1 VRLNSLV
8 LSLAACLFL
17 AFGLYLM
24 ISAYYQTHPTVFLAL
39 FFSASLI
46 ILLSA
51 ALLLGLIWRY
61 FSLKKERNNPDSSSG

>member
-1 VRLNSLV
+1 VRIGSLV
-8 LSLAACLFL
+8 SALAACFFL

-24 ISAYYQTHPTVFLAL
+24 TAAYYQNHPTVFLAL

-51 ALLLGLIWRY
+51 ALLVGLIWRY
-61 FSLKKERNNPDSSSG
+61 LSQKKDGARPDSTSG

>member
-1 VRLNSLV
+1 MHIGSLV
-8 LSLAACLFL
+8 SGLAACLFL

-24 ISAYYQTHPTVFLAL
+24 TVAYYQDHPTVFLAL

-51 ALLLGLIWRY
+51 ALLFGLIWRY
-61 FSLKKERNNPDSSSG
+61 FSLKKHGTPPDSASE